1 MKPCDNTHQ
10 LTCRGDSQKIE
21 GLILVEIFYLGSFII
36 DMYVSIV
43 TFNGAMALGDM
54 NEDLF

>member
-1 MKPCDNTHQ
+1 M
-10 LTCRGDSQKIE
+10 CRGDSQKIE

>member
-1 MKPCDNTHQ
+1 M
-10 LTCRGDSQKIE
+10 
-21 GLILVEIFYLGSFII
+21 EIFYLGSFII